1 MSKNISKTIRKW
13 KVEGDKEGRNLIWIS
28 DEYNSQ
34 SAIVYGL
41 DNDGIPRIAYDNPL
55 SVAKDVKNYINKI
68 AYLFTG
74 AVATKCICN
83 TASMNIYYVS
93 SYYAVVGINN
103 DIPKWYKVYYTSK
116 GVAYFNFRGTR
127 DYLDE
132 YIRLS

>member
-1 MSKNISKTIRKW
+1 MSKNINKTIRKW
-13 KVEGDKEGRNLIWIS
+13 TIEEDKEGRDLIWIS
-28 DEYNSQ
+28 DLYTSQ

-41 DNDGIPRIAYDNPL
+41 DNDGIPKVAYDNPL
-55 SVAKDVKNYINKI
+55 SVPKDVKNYINKI

-103 DIPKWYKVYYTSK
+103 DIPRWYKVYETVK
-116 GVAYFNFRGTR
+116 GRPYFNFRGTR
-127 DYLDE
+127 EYLDE

>member
-13 KVEGDKEGRNLIWIS
+13 KVEGDKEGRDLIWIS

-93 SYYAVVGINN
+93 SYYVVVGINN
-103 DIPKWYKVYYTSK
+103 DIPKWYRVYETVK
-116 GVAYFNFRGTR
+116 GRPYFNFKGTR
-127 DYLDE
+127 EYLDE

>member
-1 MSKNISKTIRKW
+1 MSKNINKTIRKW
-13 KVEGDKEGRNLIWIS
+13 NIEEDKEGRNLVWIN
-28 DEYNSQ
+28 DLFTSQ

-41 DNDGIPRIAYDNPL
+41 DNDGIPQIAYDKPL

-93 SYYAVVGINN
+93 SYFVVVGINN
-103 DIPKWYKVYYTSK
+103 AIPRWYKVYETVK
-116 GVAYFNFRGTR
+116 GRPYFNFRGTR
-127 DYLDE
+127 EYLDE

>member
-1 MSKNISKTIRKW
+1 MSRNINKTIRKW
-13 KVEGDKEGRNLIWIS
+13 TIEEDKEGRDLIWIS
-28 DEYNSQ
+28 DLYTSQ

-41 DNDGIPRIAYDNPL
+41 DNDGIPKVAYDNPL
-55 SVAKDVKNYINKI
+55 SVPKDVKNYINKI

-83 TASMNIYYVS
+83 TASMNIYHVS

-103 DIPKWYKVYYTSK
+103 EIPKWYKVYTTSK
-116 GVAYFNFRGTR
+116 GRCYFNFRGSIE
-127 DYLDE
+127 YLDE